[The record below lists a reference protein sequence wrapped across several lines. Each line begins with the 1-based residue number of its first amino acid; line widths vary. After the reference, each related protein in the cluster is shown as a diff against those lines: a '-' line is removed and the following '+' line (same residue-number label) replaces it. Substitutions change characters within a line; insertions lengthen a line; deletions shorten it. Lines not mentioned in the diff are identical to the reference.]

1 MTAFATTA
9 SMLPVALGWAIGLE
23 RLAPLGAV
31 AIGGLVVGTFLT
43 LVFIPTLFVWI
54 YKKKESVDF

>member
-1 MTAFATTA
+1 MGDR
-9 SMLPVALGWAIGLE
+9 LRE

-31 AIGGLVVGTFLT
+31 AIGGLMVGTFLT
-43 LVFIPTLFVWI
+43 LVFIPILFVWI